1 MPPQSVIGAA
11 ALPAGR
17 DAVRSSR
24 HIPARAVCRRRGR
37 PWHPARLRLGVL
49 AFVLCLVPRAA
60 QGQQASMQGIVTSS
74 STGSPMEGVAVVL
87 EAGGQRVKT
96 VLTDRNGF
104 YQIGGITPGSY
115 TLSGLHIGY
124 SRYELSLTLASGE
137 RRTANFTL
145 QLAPVE
151 LKGIVVT
158 PERGAAVRDLGR
170 QVVTPAEIRAVPV
183 PAGSGDLATYL
194 QTLPGVTT
202 TGDRGGQLYVRG
214 GTPAQNLAL
223 VDGIQI
229 YQPYHILGF
238 FSVFPEDLVS
248 SADFYAGNF
257 GARYSG
263 RTSSVLDV
271 RLRDGN
277 PNRYRGM
284 LSVSPFLAEGMAE
297 GPAGNGL
304 SWLASV
310 RHSLV
315 EQTSEHLMGALQP
328 YGFDSQL
335 LKVTATN
342 GEAQRCSGMA
352 LRTSDRG
359 RLDPA
364 ETTSHVEWQNL
375 VVGGHCVTQGKGI
388 LRLTEVNV
396 GFSSFDNA
404 AVSRGSSIFR
414 SGISRLQADAHITSM
429 IGTLPLYAGFHISS
443 EGMTSD
449 LTEIFGIAERN
460 SGIFGTDVYG
470 EAGIPL
476 GTRGELR
483 PGLLLTALPIAGAE
497 PRVRMSWEPFGRASE
512 KIQAALGVYRQSLLG
527 TSDLRDVTNVFVA
540 WMTSPDD
547 IPMQSVQ
554 GSLGWQQ
561 SLGGGVNWSIEGYF
575 KRMRDIPVPAWNA
588 LPQFT
593 TRLVL
598 ADGRTHGLDARL
610 QWNRPHFYGFLGY
623 GYSWTE
629 YQVTQPEFVGWFGD
643 SVQSYHPPHDRRH
656 QVNAVA
662 SADLAGFKASARWQ
676 FGTGLPFTQPLGF
689 DEAFDYWAHLWDPGH
704 TLGTERL
711 LLDRPFNGR
720 LPTTHRLDLSLERSF
735 NLPVGQAQLQAGA
748 VNVYNRRNMFYY
760 DLFTARRADQ
770 LPRAPYLSLTLRS
783 K

>member
-1 MPPQSVIGAA
+1 MRPQSVIGA
-11 ALPAGR
+11 LL
-17 DAVRSSR
+17 AV
-24 HIPARAVCRRRGR
+24 A
-37 PWHPARLRLGVL
+37 
-49 AFVLCLVPRAA
+49 LCLVLPRAVA
-60 QGQQASMQGIVTSS
+60 GQQASMQGIVTST

-87 EAGGQRVKT
+87 DVRGQRVKT

-115 TLSGLHIGY
+115 TLSGMHIGY
-124 SRYELSLTLASGE
+124 ARYELPVTVAGGE
-137 RRTANFTL
+137 RRTANFKL

-151 LKGIVVT
+151 LKEIVVT
-158 PERGAAVRDLGR
+158 PERGAAERDLGR

-183 PAGSGDLATYL
+183 PAGTGDLATYL

-202 TGDRGGQLYVRG
+202 AGDRGGQVYVRG
-214 GTPAQNLAL
+214 GTPAENLVL
-223 VDGIQI
+223 VDGIEI

-284 LSVSPFLAEGMAE
+284 VSVSPFLAEGLAE
-297 GPAGNGL
+297 GPAGKGL

-315 EQTSEHLMGALQP
+315 EQTSEPLMGALQP

-335 LKVTATN
+335 LKVTATS
-342 GEAQRCSGMA
+342 GEAQRCSALA
-352 LRTSDRG
+352 LRTSDHG

-364 ETTSHVEWQNL
+364 ETTSHIEWQNL
-375 VVGGHCVTQGKGI
+375 LVGGRCVTQGTHI
-388 LRLTEVNV
+388 VRLTEVNV

-404 AVSRGSSIFR
+404 AVSRGSSAFR
-414 SGISRLQADAHITSM
+414 SSIYRLQSDAHITSM
-429 IGTLPLYAGFHISS
+429 IGTVPLYAGFHMYS
-443 EGMTSD
+443 EAMRSD
-449 LTEIFGIAERN
+449 LTELFGITGGNA
-460 SGIFGTDVYG
+460 SIFGTDVYG

-476 GTRGELR
+476 GRRGELR
-483 PGLLLTALPIAGAE
+483 PGLLLTALPISGVE

-512 KIQAALGVYRQSLLG
+512 KIQAAVGVYRQNLLG

-540 WMTSPDD
+540 WMRAPDD
-547 IPMQSVQ
+547 IPIQAVQ
-554 GSLGWQQ
+554 GSLGWEQ
-561 SLGGGVNWSIEGYF
+561 SLRGGVSWSVEGYSR
-575 KRMRDIPVPAWNA
+575 RMRDVPVPAWNS
-588 LPQFT
+588 LPRFT
-593 TRLVL
+593 TRLVR

-610 QWNRPHFYGFLGY
+610 EWSRPHFYGFVGY
-623 GYSWTE
+623 GYAWTE
-629 YQVTQPEFVGWFGD
+629 YQVTQPEFVAWFGD
-643 SVQSYHPPHDRRH
+643 SAQSYHPPHDRRH
-656 QVNAVA
+656 QVNVVA
-662 SADLAGFKASARWQ
+662 TVELAGIKASARWQ
-676 FGTGLPFTQPLGF
+676 LGTGLPFTRPLGF
-689 DEAFDYWAHLWDPGH
+689 DEAFDYTSHLWDPGQ
-704 TLGTERL
+704 TLGTVRL

-748 VNVYNRRNMFYY
+748 INAYNRRNMFYY
-760 DLFTARRADQ
+760 DLFTDRRADQ

-783 K
+783 KTKGPGA